1 MNENT
6 SMNDSWVLYSLSIA
20 STFILISLFN
30 VQEQLENP
38 FDQDGLDDIKLE
50 EFDLD
55 SLYLEN
61 TPLEI
66 KERLR

>member
-1 MNENT
+1 
-6 SMNDSWVLYSLSIA
+6 MNDSWVLYSLSIA

>member
-1 MNENT
+1 LNENT

>member
-1 MNENT
+1 
-6 SMNDSWVLYSLSIA
+6 MNDSWILYSLSIA
-20 STFILISLFN
+20 SAFILISLFN

-38 FDQDGLDDIKLE
+38 FDQDGMDDIKLE

-55 SLYLEN
+55 LLYLEN